1 LALSISKCCSK
12 LDQYTTENVIDV
24 FYGEKV
30 APNLNRY
37 TTKNVIDVFYGE
49 KVRGIKITQTNK

>member
-1 LALSISKCCSK
+1 
-12 LDQYTTENVIDV
+12 VIDV